1 MIKAERNNV
10 KVNGTQTE
18 LMSDLTKIIRAILE
32 EEVVNEELLDIIVG
46 LGKAE
51 ANGTGNDFMKK
62 VLKEKV
68 LDRLKEMVEEVEE
81 KEEEK
86 VAEEDND
93 EEEIKN
99 LFKDVEKEIGKMIE
113 KLTKEE

>member
-1 MIKAERNNV
+1 MIKAERSTV
-10 KVNGTQTE
+10 TVSGTPTE
-18 LMSDLTKIIRAILE
+18 LMSELTKIIRAMLE

-68 LDRLKEMVEEVEE
+68 LNKLKEMAEEVEE
-81 KEEEK
+81 KGSEK
-86 VAEEDND
+86 VVEEDND

>member
-1 MIKAERNNV
+1 MIKAERSNV
-10 KVNGTQTE
+10 TISGTPAE

-81 KEEEK
+81 KE
-86 VAEEDND
+86 AEEDND